1 MRVFS
6 FLLMALILT
15 STHVWAQG
23 GIEKK
28 LAQPI
33 HIIDAAHI
41 KQNDTVY
48 HLWGTELPPTNT
60 LRTDTLAEKSLRQLI
75 GRDSLTCFVYA
86 QGAMPSAQ
94 CFNEKSTDIS
104 ESIISKG
111 FTLANRMQIVGT
123 DYEVPYLNAQKRAQN
138 ASLGLWTVDTTVVD
152 NFALLQESSRVVTL
166 LLFAIFVV
174 LVIVIIVATLISKRS
189 MDRVYL
195 TLNQTIQVITKEA
208 SIRRKEQEMVGV
220 MLNAEL
226 KTNQSKIEAFLV
238 IYKDLLKTLND
249 QYADHKYRR
258 TGEVVRTAPALDRFI
273 FDANVDKLEAL
284 DSDLA
289 PLVIDFYGRIETNP
303 DYNNLE
309 PDMSHETAVSIV
321 EEAVKK
327 AQSLS
332 QDIAPLIERFD
343 SKGYTSVNLVFSN

>member
-1 MRVFS
+1 
-6 FLLMALILT
+6 MAQVGT
-15 STHVWAQG
+15 
-23 GIEKK
+23 EKT

-41 KQNDTVY
+41 KHNDTIY
-48 HLWGTELPPTNT
+48 HLWGTEIPSANALT
-60 LRTDTLAEKSLRQLI
+60 TDTLAQKSLRQLI
-75 GRDSLTCFVYA
+75 GRDALTCFIYSQNPIA
-86 QGAMPSAQ
+86 SAQ
-94 CFNEKSTDIS
+94 CFNAQSTDIS
-104 ESIISKG
+104 QSIISKG
-111 FTLANRMQIVGT
+111 FALANRVQIVGT

-138 ASLGLWTVDTTVVD
+138 ANLGLWTVDTMLTD
-152 NFALLQESSRVVTL
+152 NFAVLHESAHVLTVL
-166 LLFAIFVV
+166 IF
-174 LVIVIIVATLISKRS
+174 IIFIALIIIIIIATLISKRS

-208 SIRRKEQEMVGV
+208 STRRKEQELVGV
-220 MLNAEL
+220 MLNAEM
-226 KTNQSKIEAFLV
+226 KTNQSKIDAFLV

-249 QYADHKYRR
+249 PYADHKYLR

-309 PDMSHETAVSIV
+309 PDMSHETAVQIV
-321 EEAVKK
+321 EDAVKK
-327 AQSLS
+327 AQALS
-332 QDIAPLIERFD
+332 TDIDTLVERFD